1 MIIENIINVTRRS
14 EQHGAAGGG
23 SSGGDTRTRER
34 IIHIKLLGV
43 RESFGYTSMRE
54 ALLLL
59 LMLLMLLLLLL
70 AVLLV
75 LLLVMPMTHL
85 ILLKLHVRTAKSVRS
100 CRQSKESLPM
110 PLMQGLN
117 CFDATCGGGST
128 VSRALWMQLS

>member
-1 MIIENIINVTRRS
+1 MVIENRTNVTRRS

-59 LMLLMLLLLLL
+59 LMLLLLL

-75 LLLVMPMTHL
+75 VLLVMPLTHL

-100 CRQSKESLPM
+100 CRPSNKESLPM

-117 CFDATCGGGST
+117 CFDAQCGGGST
-128 VSRALWMQLS
+128 VSRARWIQLS